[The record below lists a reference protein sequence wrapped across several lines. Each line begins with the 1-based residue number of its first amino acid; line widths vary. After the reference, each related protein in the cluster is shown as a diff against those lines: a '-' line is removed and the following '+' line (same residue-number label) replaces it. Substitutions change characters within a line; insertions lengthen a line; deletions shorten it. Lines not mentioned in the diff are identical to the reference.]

1 MKEIIIALISILPGM
16 ATLIVGL
23 VTNKKVKRQD
33 KMREEIKD
41 LRVEMNGKL
50 DKLDKKVDDNRKKEL
65 RTILVNEYTALING
79 NKKSKEQ
86 KQDIS
91 DMFEEYKSLGGN
103 SYIDDLHDIWKEKE
117 IINVQDW

>member
-1 MKEIIIALISILPGM
+1 MKEIIIAIISILPGM

-23 VTNKKVKRQD
+23 VTNKKVKKQD

-117 IINVQDW
+117 IINVQD

>member
-23 VTNKKVKRQD
+23 VTNKKVKKQD

-50 DKLDKKVDDNRKKEL
+50 DKLDKKVDDNRKKAL
-65 RTILVNEYTALING
+65 RNILVNDYTDLIKG
-79 NKKSKEQ
+79 KKKSKEQ
-86 KQDIS
+86 LQNVA
-91 DMFEEYKSLGGN
+91 DMFEEYKSLGGD

-117 IINVQDW
+117 IINVQD

>member
-1 MKEIIIALISILPGM
+1 MKEIIIALISIIPGM

-33 KMREEIKD
+33 KMRDEIKD

-50 DKLDKKVDDNRKKEL
+50 DKLDRKVDDNRKKEL

-79 NKKSKEQ
+79 RKRSKEQ

-91 DMFEEYKSLGGN
+91 DMFEEYKSLGGD
-103 SYIDDLHDIWKEKE
+103 SYIDDLHDIYVDLEKRR
-117 IINVQDW
+117 

>member
-16 ATLIVGL
+16 ATLVVGL
-23 VTNKKVKRQD
+23 VTNKKVKKQD
-33 KMREEIKD
+33 KMRDEIKD

-50 DKLDKKVDDNRKKEL
+50 DKLDRKVDDNRKKEL

-79 NKKSKEQ
+79 RKRSKEQ

-91 DMFEEYKSLGGN
+91 DMFEEYKSLGGD
-103 SYIDDLHDIWKEKE
+103 SYIDDLHDIYVDLEKRR
-117 IINVQDW
+117 

>member
-23 VTNKKVKRQD
+23 VTNKKVKKQD

-50 DKLDKKVDDNRKKEL
+50 DKLDKKVDENRKKEL

>member
-23 VTNKKVKRQD
+23 VTNKKVKKQD

-50 DKLDKKVDDNRKKEL
+50 DKLDKKVDENRKKEL

-117 IINVQDW
+117 IINIQD

>member
-1 MKEIIIALISILPGM
+1 MKEIIIALISIIPGM

-23 VTNKKVKRQD
+23 VTNKKVKKQD
-33 KMREEIKD
+33 KMRDEIKD

-79 NKKSKEQ
+79 RKRSKEQ

-91 DMFEEYKSLGGN
+91 DMFEEYKSLGGD
-103 SYIDDLHDIWKEKE
+103 SYIDDLHDIYVDLEKRR
-117 IINVQDW
+117 